1 MPINSE
7 TLIYK
12 YWVNVQILGEYA
24 DDYELQG
31 VKKQETMTQTQTE
44 SSKSVLR
51 QNKDQED
58 E

>member
-1 MPINSE
+1 M
-7 TLIYK
+7 
-12 YWVNVQILGEYA
+12 QILGEYA